1 MIVGATILFGIG
13 NHQAQASEQ
22 SNATTQSS
30 KNNAS
35 ADSEKNNMIET
46 PQLNT
51 TTMMIMHDKNHAIG
65 PRNKR

>member
-1 MIVGATILFGIG
+1 MILVEQVLILFGIG
-13 NHQAQASEQ
+13 NYQAQASEQ
-22 SNATTQSS
+22 SNDTTQSS

-51 TTMMIMHDKNHAIG
+51 TANDNI
-65 PRNKR
+65 